1 MKTTASLLRAIG
13 FSVLGFL
20 ILLISVDSGDQ
31 WAFAVYPMLWV
42 ILAVFILFVVAAEMI
57 VAALQRMLYETLS
70 PEQKEAYEAKE
81 AKRKDKQFAWI
92 KRKYA
97 KMLDSKDIL
106 SEEEIMFDHE
116 YDGIRELDNNLP
128 PWWKYLFILTII
140 FAGWYLVY
148 YHIIGGPNQYD
159 EYEREMA
166 QAELAIATYKEENP
180 DLVDASSVEFLED
193 AADISAGKDL
203 YDVNCMACHAIDGG
217 GGIGPNL
224 TDEYWILGGGI
235 KNIYH
240 TISEGG
246 RAGKGMV
253 PWKDELKPNQ
263 IAQLASYVLTLQDTT
278 PSDPKE
284 PEGDKWEDGDKLI
297 H

>member
-13 FSVLGFL
+13 FSILGFL
-20 ILLISVDSGDQ
+20 ILLFSVESGDQ
-31 WAFAVYPMLWV
+31 WAYAEYPILWL
-42 ILAVFILFVVAAEMI
+42 ILAVFILFVIAAEMI
-57 VAALQRMLYETLS
+57 VAALQRILYETLN
-70 PEQKEAYEAKE
+70 PEQKKAYQVKE
-81 AKRKDKQFAWI
+81 TKKKEKQFVWI

-97 KMLDSKDIL
+97 AMLDSKDIL
-106 SEEEIMFDHE
+106 SEEEILLDHN
-116 YDGIRELDNNLP
+116 YDGIQELDNNLP

-140 FAGWYLVY
+140 FAGAYLAY
-148 YHIIGGPNQYD
+148 YHILGGPNQYD
-159 EYEREMA
+159 EFEREIA
-166 QAELAIATYKEENP
+166 KADIAIAKHKEENP
-180 DLVDASSVEFLED
+180 DLVDASSVEFLEGAED
-193 AADISAGKDL
+193 LKAGKAL

-224 TDEYWILGGGI
+224 TDEYWILGGGM

-253 PWKDELKPNQ
+253 PWKDELKPNE
-263 IAQLASYVLTLQDTT
+263 IAQLSSYVLTLQDVT
-278 PSDPKE
+278 PADPKD
-284 PEGDKWEDGDKLI
+284 PQGDKWEDGDKLI